1 MENGM
6 QTKYIV
12 FTSENSP
19 EFIEAAK
26 ALREGRLVAFPT
38 ETVYGLGANAL
49 DSDAV
54 RSIYTAKGRPSDN
67 PLIVHIADLEMLKPL
82 VTGIKPDALKLIS
95 AYWPGPLTIILKK
108 TGIVPDVT
116 TGGLDTVAVRM
127 PDNFIALELI
137 KRAGVPVAAPSANR
151 SGKPSPTMAKHVL
164 EDLNGRI
171 SYIIDGGPC
180 KVGVE
185 STVVDMTDEPAV
197 ILRPGGITPEMIERV
212 IGRVELDKS
221 ILERKAVERPRAPGM
236 KYRHYAPK
244 AEVFVVSGNCDD
256 VAGWL
261 KNAIS
266 EDEKSG
272 IKSVI
277 LAAGEHIQEYGLNNA
292 VSYGSINN
300 ASEVASNIF
309 RLFRECDRMGADK
322 IYVEAIPK
330 EGIGLAVMNRIEKAA
345 GGKVIQAGK

>member
-6 QTKYIV
+6 RTKYIE
-12 FTSENSP
+12 FTSEDSP
-19 EFIEAAK
+19 EFIEAAM

-49 DSDAV
+49 DSNAV
-54 RSIYTAKGRPSDN
+54 RAIYDAKGRPADN

-82 VTGIKPDALKLIS
+82 VTEIKPDALKLIS

-108 TGIVPDVT
+108 SGIVPEIT

-137 KRAGVPVAAPSANR
+137 KKAGVPVAAPSANR

-164 EDLNGRI
+164 EDLDGRI

-185 STVVDMTDEPAV
+185 STVVDMTVDPAI

-221 ILERKAVERPRAPGM
+221 ILGKKAVDRPRAPGM
-236 KYRHYAPK
+236 KYRHYAPR
-244 AEVFVVSGNCDD
+244 AEVYVVSGSSEDI
-256 VAGWL
+256 AAWL
-261 KNAIS
+261 RSAVS

-272 IKSVI
+272 KKSVI
-277 LAAGEHIQEYGLNNA
+277 LAAKEHIQEYGLEHA

-300 ASEVASNIF
+300 ASEIASNIF
-309 RLFRECDRMGADK
+309 RLFRECDRMGTEK
-322 IYVEAIPK
+322 IYVEAIPR

-345 GGKVIQAGK
+345 GGRIIHAGK